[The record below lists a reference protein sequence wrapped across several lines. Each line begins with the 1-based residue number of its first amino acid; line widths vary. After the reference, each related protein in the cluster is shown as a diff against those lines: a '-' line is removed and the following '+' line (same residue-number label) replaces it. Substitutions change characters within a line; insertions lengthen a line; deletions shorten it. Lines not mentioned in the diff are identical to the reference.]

1 MAATIEDSIRIWL
14 DEQPVWVH
22 RAASSLCDGQA
33 LDTSLV
39 GKVAGEAIL
48 LARSMNLA
56 RPPSTNLRAY
66 EAAEPSEPFAIEAIA
81 DIRGVNH
88 IAENAKLSFPIRD
101 GLSGLT
107 VVYGGNGTGKT
118 GYARML
124 KATTGQL
131 PFREVLPN
139 VFASGSPSTSWAIH
153 WQNASGSHRCDVTPA
168 DAPSKPLQGIQVFD
182 EQLAN
187 AYRVED
193 RELSLAPPIL
203 RLFGDLVTLL
213 DDVGT
218 ELRRR
223 IDAQPSRVPQPP
235 PELAAAIGKTKFHRI
250 QAIATAEE
258 VTSEFAFDEASKSRL
273 ADLSA
278 KLKLFGSE
286 SSTAALL
293 RKAQAIRSLCD
304 KLASFVMLGNPE
316 SQERFADLRK
326 AVKAAEGAVSAANTL
341 IASAAQLGG
350 VGSNPWLSLWEA
362 ARKFSLDAAYPE
374 RAFPVTD
381 LDSRCVLCHQILG
394 DEAQR
399 RLKVFEEFVTG
410 AAATQLRK
418 TQSDLAEAIRLLPS
432 AEALD
437 SLTETLNAV
446 DVVAFPEA
454 RCLEVKME
462 LEVLVEKLRS
472 GDTDP
477 KLQNKQAKA
486 MLTALQ
492 DTETGLRKEHTQA
505 TDPAKQAER
514 DRIKDEAHHLEAR
527 KWLSEQVTALTQEWQ
542 RLRTVAIL
550 RAAVASCN
558 TAEAT
563 NMKTKLYEKMVT
575 DEVKLRFGKELKAL
589 RAGRLPV
596 AITKTKSSKAKVLH
610 RPVLTGCQ
618 RAAEISQVLSEGELR
633 VLSLAAFLADTST
646 AESRT
651 PFIFDDPVSSLDHNY
666 ERSLARRLATL
677 SEQRQVI
684 VLTHRLAFV
693 YSLEKA
699 ADELDIPITK
709 FGLHSTEA
717 ESGIPG
723 DFPMDRD
730 PKAIANEVA
739 NECPRLRKQTATM
752 SPEDTRTALLPYFA
766 RMRRAT
772 ERAVEKILLNGVVQR
787 FDQAVHTDNDLE
799 QLTKICRQDCDLI
812 DHLMGTYSWE
822 IHDQSEEV
830 DDSPVEIDDLEKD
843 ATDLANWIIE
853 YRKRPVPA
861 TGKS

>member
-1 MAATIEDSIRIWL
+1 MPATIEDSIRDWL
-14 DEQPVWVH
+14 NEQPVWVH
-22 RAASSLCDGQA
+22 RAASALCDGQA
-33 LDTSLV
+33 LDPTLV
-39 GKVAGEAIL
+39 GKAAGEAIL
-48 LARSMNLA
+48 LARSMSLA
-56 RPPSTNLRAY
+56 RPPTTNLRAY

-88 IAENAKLSFPIRD
+88 IADNAKLSFPIRD

-139 VFASGSPSTSWAIH
+139 VFASGSPSTSWAIL
-153 WQNASGSHRCDVTPA
+153 WQDASGSQRCDVAPA
-168 DAPSKPLQGIQVFD
+168 SAPSKPLQGIQVFD

-203 RLFGDLVTLL
+203 RLFGDLVALL
-213 DDVGT
+213 DDVGA

-235 PELAAAIGKTKFHRI
+235 PELAAAIGKTKFNKI
-250 QAIATAEE
+250 QTIATAEA
-258 VTSEFAFDEASKSRL
+258 VTSEFTFDEASKSRIAEL
-273 ADLSA
+273 TA

-286 SSTAALL
+286 SSTGALL
-293 RKAQAIRSLCD
+293 RRAQVIRALYD
-304 KLASFVMLGNPE
+304 KLESFVVLGSPE
-316 SQERFADLRK
+316 AQRRLTDLRM
-326 AVKAAEGAVSAANTL
+326 AVKAAEGAVAAANTL
-341 IASAAQLGG
+341 VASASQLRG
-350 VGSNPWLSLWEA
+350 VGSNPWLALWEA
-362 ARKFSLDAAYPE
+362 ARKYSLDAAYPG

-381 LDSRCVLCHQILG
+381 LDSRCVLCHQIL
-394 DEAQR
+394 DDDAQR
-399 RLKVFEEFVTG
+399 RLKVFEEFVKG

-437 SLTETLNAV
+437 SLTETLKTV
-446 DVVAFPEA
+446 DVVAFPET

-462 LEVLVEKLRS
+462 LQVLVEKLRS
-472 GDTDP
+472 GDTDTNA
-477 KLQNKQAKA
+477 QNKQARA

-492 DTETGLRKEHTQA
+492 DLETGLRKEYTQA

-610 RPVLTGCQ
+610 RPVLIGCQ
-618 RAAEISQVLSEGELR
+618 RVADISQVLSEGELR

-646 AESRT
+646 AESRS
-651 PFIFDDPVSSLDHNY
+651 PFIFDDPVSSLDHVY
-666 ERSLARRLATL
+666 ERSLARRLAML

-684 VLTHRLAFV
+684 VFTHRLAFV

-699 ADELDIPITK
+699 AGELEIPITK
-709 FGLHSTEA
+709 CGLHSTEA
-717 ESGIPG
+717 DSGIPG
-723 DFPMDRD
+723 DFPLDRD

-739 NECPRLRKQTATM
+739 SECTRLRKQTVGM
-752 SPEDTRTALLPYFA
+752 SPEDTRKTLLPYFA

-772 ERAVEKILLNGVVQR
+772 ERAVEKTLLNGVVQR
-787 FDQAVHTDNDLE
+787 FDQAVHTDNNLE
-799 QLTKICRQDCDLI
+799 QLTKISRQDCMLI

-822 IHDQSEEV
+822 IHDQSEE
-830 DDSPVEIDDLEKD
+830 IDDTPIGIDELEKD
-843 ATDLANWIIE
+843 AADLSNWIIE

-861 TGKS
+861 SGQP